1 MMLMEPRMTAHR
13 EARCTRAAP
22 LLTPAALPA
31 RTPDLQTYLMVP
43 PAADA
48 SFAANAFY
56 DALG

>member
-1 MMLMEPRMTAHR
+1 MEPKMTAHR

-31 RTPDLQTYLMVP
+31 RTRDLQTYLMVP